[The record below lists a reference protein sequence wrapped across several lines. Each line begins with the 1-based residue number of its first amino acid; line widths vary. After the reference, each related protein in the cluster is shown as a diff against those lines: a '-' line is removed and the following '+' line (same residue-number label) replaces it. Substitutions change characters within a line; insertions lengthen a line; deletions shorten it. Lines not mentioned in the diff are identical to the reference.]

1 MVSSDTTASRGQ
13 KPTWPT
19 WRQSAAH
26 RRSEGLALLNQ
37 EYRQGV
43 GALSH
48 THEFEE
54 ILTIVEGTA
63 EVWMDNKRSVV
74 GPATTV
80 FVRTLR

>member
-1 MVSSDTTASRGQ
+1 
-13 KPTWPT
+13 
-19 WRQSAAH
+19 
-26 RRSEGLALLNQ
+26 LNQ